1 MKKKLCVLLCIIT
14 TLLCGCRTS
23 RSDLR
28 FGAANIGGMY
38 YSFANTFATLSNEN
52 TDSYTIEVRSTA
64 GSAANLR
71 LLSDNYLELGI
82 AQADILE
89 ESYKNNQNLRAISG
103 LYTEA
108 CQLVVR
114 EQSDI
119 HSLADLAGHSISVG
133 DAESGT
139 EKNANQILAFAG
151 LTPSIVD
158 IQNLDY
164 TASAK
169 ALKNGDIDAFF
180 CTAGVST
187 TVINELAYK
196 CDIRLIS
203 LDDTC
208 VDRMLA
214 SSDAYSKYIIPANTY
229 PGQTEDVT
237 TIGVKAVLV
246 TTDAVSAETIH
257 QITQLLFNEA
267 STLQYAIS
275 LDLQVDEENA
285 LQNIPVPFHNG
296 ALAYYEEQGIALKP
310 SE

>member
-38 YSFANTFATLSNEN
+38 YAFANTFSTLSNEN

-169 ALKNGDIDAFF
+169 ALRNGDIDAFF

-246 TTDAVSAETIH
+246 TTDAVSTETIH

-285 LQNIPVPFHNG
+285 LRNIPVPFHNG
-296 ALAYYEEQGIALKP
+296 ALAYYEEQGITLKP

>member
-1 MKKKLCVLLCIIT
+1 MKKKACILLCIFAM
-14 TLLCGCRTS
+14 LLCGCRTS
-23 RSDLR
+23 TSELR

-38 YSFANTFATLSNEN
+38 YSFANTFASLSNEN
-52 TDSYTIEVRSTA
+52 TDSYTMEVRSTS
-64 GSAANLR
+64 GSSANLR
-71 LLSDNYLELGI
+71 LLTDNYLELGI

-89 ESYKNNQNLRAISG
+89 DAYKNSSNLRAIAG

-108 CQLVVR
+108 CQLVVC
-114 EQSDI
+114 QHSDI
-119 HSLADLAGHSISVG
+119 HSLADLEGHSISVG
-133 DAESGT
+133 AAESGT
-139 EKNANQILAFAG
+139 EKNANQILEFAG

-164 TASAK
+164 TAAAK

-187 TVINELAYK
+187 TVITELANK

-203 LDDTC
+203 LDQTC
-208 VDRMLA
+208 IERML
-214 SSDAYSKYIIPANTY
+214 SVSDAYSKYIIPADTY

-246 TTDAVSAETIH
+246 TTDSVSTETIH
-257 QITQLLFNEA
+257 QVTKMLFDEA
-267 STLQYAIS
+267 PTLQYAIS
-275 LDLQVDEENA
+275 LDLKLDEKNA
-285 LQNIPVPFHNG
+285 TQNIPVPFHKG
-296 ALAYYEEQGIALKP
+296 ALAYYEEAGIDLAT

>member
-1 MKKKLCVLLCIIT
+1 M
-14 TLLCGCRTS
+14 
-23 RSDLR
+23 
-28 FGAANIGGMY
+28 
-38 YSFANTFATLSNEN
+38 
-52 TDSYTIEVRSTA
+52 
-64 GSAANLR
+64 
-71 LLSDNYLELGI
+71 
-82 AQADILE
+82 
-89 ESYKNNQNLRAISG
+89 
-103 LYTEA
+103 
-108 CQLVVR
+108 VR

-229 PGQTEDVT
+229 PGQAEDVT